1 METGARFD
9 WRRGAPL
16 LAVLALAVYLI
27 FFDLGGPWLWED
39 EGDTAAFARNVVATG
54 LPTAWDG
61 RNFLDSDYGFRVMPR
76 LFGHDLVMVGTP
88 WLPFYATAGSF
99 ALFGESN
106 AAARLPFAIA
116 SFASIALLY
125 LFVLRATGCTRAA
138 LAASIL
144 LIASAQFLLYAREA
158 RSYGF
163 NMFFTLLLLWGFLR
177 LGERRRD
184 PWLVIA
190 AILLFHSQ
198 FMPAVIALG
207 ACASLALVRPR
218 FRSKLVPLLWRAPWV
233 LAGTLPWLLVTW
245 SAVQTNWK
253 PLENAL
259 EYPGRIV
266 QLAAETMVAVP
277 WLAWG
282 IGIPVFWRRFT
293 PRDRD
298 LLAIAGAFMAVS
310 FALLP
315 FALTRTLLLV
325 LGLRYVCAMLPI
337 AAAVTGVLIARA
349 SGGRTPA
356 YALLLVLFGA
366 THIAGN
372 TLPWLALGEGRQLG
386 DKFVFVNAP
395 RELGEKIV
403 NASWWYFVRGLG
415 VPDPGTLPE
424 IVGWLRT
431 HAAPEDILVTNFAWD
446 NLYFYTKQRQGFRM
460 APEAPVRETAL
471 ALGLPRYVFGL
482 DDARWLIWRHGSD
495 PLPAYPFER
504 VRRELEAR
512 GAKLEPV
519 ASFREV
525 LWENRPE
532 LHWHRF
538 PRVGYPFAPRRL
550 GAAGRKYPDAVVYRV
565 VWP

>member
-1 METGARFD
+1 MTGARFN
-9 WRRGAPL
+9 WRRSAPL
-16 LAVLALAVYLI
+16 LAVLAVAAPLV

-54 LPTAWDG
+54 VPTAWDG
-61 RNFLDSDYGFRVMPR
+61 RNFLDSDYGFRVMPQ
-76 LFGHDLVMVGTP
+76 LLGHELVMAGTP

-116 SFASIALLY
+116 SLASIALLY
-125 LFVLRATGCTRAA
+125 LFVLRATGDTRAA

-144 LIASAQFLLYAREA
+144 LVASAQFLLYARVA

-184 PWLVIA
+184 PWLVVA
-190 AILLFHSQ
+190 AVLLFHSQ

-207 ACASLALVRPR
+207 ACASLALFHPR
-218 FRSKLVPLLWRAPWV
+218 FRPKLVPLLWRTPWV
-233 LAGTLPWLLVTW
+233 LAGTLPWLLLTW

-253 PLENAL
+253 PLDNAI
-259 EYPGRIV
+259 EYPGRIA

-277 WLAWG
+277 WLGWA
-282 IGIPVFWRRFT
+282 IGIPLFWRRFT
-293 PRDRD
+293 ARDRD
-298 LLAIAGAFMAVS
+298 LLAIAAAFIGVL

-325 LGLRYVCAMLPI
+325 LGLRYVCAMLPV
-337 AAAVTGVLIARA
+337 AAAVTGVLVARA
-349 SGGRTPA
+349 SGGRTLA

-372 TLPWLALGEGRQLG
+372 TLPWLALGESRQLG

-395 RELGEKIV
+395 REFGEKVV
-403 NASWWYFVRGLG
+403 NASWWYFVSGLG
-415 VPDPGTLPE
+415 VPDPGTLPP
-424 IVGWLRT
+424 IVEWLRA
-431 HAAPEDILVTNFAWD
+431 HAAPEDVIVTNFAWD
-446 NLYFYTKQRQGFRM
+446 NLYFYTNLRQGFRV
-460 APEAPVRETAL
+460 APAAPVRETAL
-471 ALGLPRYVFGL
+471 ALALPPYVFGL
-482 DDARWLIWRHGSD
+482 DDARWLIWRHGAD
-495 PLPAYPFER
+495 PLPAYPFEK

-519 ASFREV
+519 ASFREL

-550 GAAGRKYPDAVVYRV
+550 GAEGRRYPDAVVYRIA
-565 VWP
+565 WP